1 MWAWKLTWR
10 AHSFIL
16 EKRRS
21 GRRWA
26 IPFRRKGISL
36 HGRRTHVFLETCQ
49 ANPAS
54 GWRGSTSEWGCH
66 LPTPPFLAFPPG
78 LCGKVEG
85 TCERETVTKR
95 DEEGKKLTLS
105 PISLLTFAFSVSDHR
120 VPGINIWTAKST
132 STQPQFWQPE
142 LLLCGL
148 VCLWPPPS
156 AVQVGSSL

>member
-1 MWAWKLTWR
+1 M
-10 AHSFIL
+10 
-16 EKRRS
+16 E
-21 GRRWA
+21 GDE
-26 IPFRRKGISL
+26 PFRLEGQGISL
-36 HGRRTHVFLETCQ
+36 HGWTIHVFLETCQ

-66 LPTPPFLAFPPG
+66 LPPPPFLAFPPG

-95 DEEGKKLTLS
+95 DEEGKKLILS

-156 AVQVGSSL
+156 AGQVVSSL